1 MIQREYHLSIPI
13 KEMWYRLEYW
23 EILGYLYSS
32 RDYYQAQI
40 DAQEEAKLDAKI
52 KSGKMNMVYKPKRK

>member
-1 MIQREYHLSIPI
+1 MIQREYRLGIPI
-13 KEMWYRLEYW
+13 KEMWTRLEYW

-32 RDYYQAQI
+32 RDYYIEQREAQEQASI
-40 DAQEEAKLDAKI
+40 DAKV